1 MIKIG
6 DFSKLARV
14 SVKTLRHYDQ
24 LGLLHPAWVDRY
36 SSYRYYTAAQ
46 LPRLNHILALKDL
59 GFTLEQV
66 RQLLVDDLPGSQLR
80 GMLRLKQSELERL
93 IQAEQMRL
101 ERVEERLRQI
111 EQEGCFP
118 IYEVLVKPAPSQQ
131 VIGLRRIL
139 PSYQHL
145 AQLFGELGQY
155 LHSQGWQ
162 YQADT
167 RLAIYYDLEY
177 CEQGVDVESAVP
189 FLKALPGSSQLVS
202 HQLPAVESMACT
214 VHQGEYG
221 LLPEAY
227 KALMTWIENHG
238 YRLCGPNRD
247 LYLQGPEDPVT
258 EVQFPVEVKPVPFFF
273 SQNQEKTK
281 MEPRI
286 VSRPAFT
293 AVGVE
298 YYGKNENDEI
308 ADMWQRFNPRIQEI
322 QNIIDGAFG
331 LCLPADESGAF
342 KYLAGMAVSE
352 AERVPEGMLVWQVPE
367 QTYAVF
373 PCTLP
378 TLRETYR
385 YAFETWLPA
394 SGYTYTQGPDFEYY
408 DEKFD
413 PQDPQNSTFQIY
425 VPVN

>member
-1 MIKIG
+1 
-6 DFSKLARV
+6 
-14 SVKTLRHYDQ
+14 
-24 LGLLHPAWVDRY
+24 
-36 SSYRYYTAAQ
+36 
-46 LPRLNHILALKDL
+46 
-59 GFTLEQV
+59 
-66 RQLLVDDLPGSQLR
+66 
-80 GMLRLKQSELERL
+80 
-93 IQAEQMRL
+93 
-101 ERVEERLRQI
+101 
-111 EQEGCFP
+111 
-118 IYEVLVKPAPSQQ
+118 
-131 VIGLRRIL
+131 
-139 PSYQHL
+139 
-145 AQLFGELGQY
+145 
-155 LHSQGWQ
+155 
-162 YQADT
+162 
-167 RLAIYYDLEY
+167 
-177 CEQGVDVESAVP
+177 
-189 FLKALPGSSQLVS
+189 
-202 HQLPAVESMACT
+202 
-214 VHQGEYG
+214 
-221 LLPEAY
+221 
-227 KALMTWIENHG
+227 
-238 YRLCGPNRD
+238 
-247 LYLQGPEDPVT
+247 
-258 EVQFPVEVKPVPFFF
+258 
-273 SQNQEKTK
+273 